1 MGTNVASV
9 ITNMSF
15 CSPEHYVLRAVWWK
29 SRGLCTICTPPWQ
42 IIFTAVQ
49 ANVKGAAY
57 IMDLSIT
64 PKITLLAEV
73 DGEKGKNSDGDITPA
88 KFVSTR
94 PENGKTTQI
103 PWLCCRVH

>member
-1 MGTNVASV
+1 
-9 ITNMSF
+9 
-15 CSPEHYVLRAVWWK
+15 
-29 SRGLCTICTPPWQ
+29 
-42 IIFTAVQ
+42 
-49 ANVKGAAY
+49 
-57 IMDLSIT
+57 MDLSIT

-103 PWLCCRVH
+103 PWLCSRVH

>member
-1 MGTNVASV
+1 
-9 ITNMSF
+9 
-15 CSPEHYVLRAVWWK
+15 
-29 SRGLCTICTPPWQ
+29 
-42 IIFTAVQ
+42 
-49 ANVKGAAY
+49 
-57 IMDLSIT
+57 MDLSIT

-103 PWLCCRVH
+103 PWLCCRVHWTCLLPEEDTEENKWSTGT